1 MTIPSR
7 ALVNVHPAERCHSKF
22 DSPNGSSTPY
32 GRFHAVLCTYFLH
45 LRGRMISDL
54 TVYGTYFP
62 VPVTYAFDKG
72 NTPRGTIGV
81 QLTLKAARNA
91 SVLLLAAV

>member
-1 MTIPSR
+1 MQFFADI
-7 ALVNVHPAERCHSKF
+7 
-22 DSPNGSSTPY
+22 
-32 GRFHAVLCTYFLH
+32 LH
-45 LRGRMISDL
+45 FPGRMFSDL

-72 NTPRGTIGV
+72 NTPRGTIRV

-91 SVLLLAAV
+91 SVFALTAA